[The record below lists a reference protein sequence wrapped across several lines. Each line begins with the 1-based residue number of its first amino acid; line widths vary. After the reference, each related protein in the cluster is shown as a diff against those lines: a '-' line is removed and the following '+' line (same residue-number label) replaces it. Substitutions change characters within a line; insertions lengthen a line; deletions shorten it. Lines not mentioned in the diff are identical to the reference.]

1 MYRIYKRE
9 ELLGKVDVPTYIK
22 KQDGVFI
29 PCVLKEAEG
38 IAYKGNPYS
47 LEGQSMDGAWGEVLI
62 VETDGASELVEQGAV
77 ISLTMADEKIASMI
91 AAQNLMDEL
100 IGNETVFKKETF
112 KELYKVGNIR
122 KDQINS
128 LLEKDKISQ
137 EDYDF
142 IIN

>member
-22 KQDGVFI
+22 KQNGVFI

-62 VETDGASELVEQGAV
+62 VETDGASELIEQGAAV
-77 ISLTMADEKIASMI
+77 SLTIADEKIASMI
-91 AAQNLMDEL
+91 A
-100 IGNETVFKKETF
+100 I
-112 KELYKVGNIR
+112 
-122 KDQINS
+122 
-128 LLEKDKISQ
+128 
-137 EDYDF
+137 
-142 IIN
+142 